1 MTFSVLWRNSLRVQE
16 AQSGKAIVAD
26 TKKTQAER
34 NAVIMELNAAI
45 VTVRDDT
52 PLVLAVREKDVDMDG
67 EVTFGLPYGP
77 FEPTRDRT
85 LETGVRRWVEEQTEL
100 EMGYFEQLYTF
111 GDRGRHSELG
121 DEDRHVSV
129 GYLALTDRATDSAL
143 PDAVWRSWYDYFPW
157 EDHRGGFP
165 DVVDEVIRPALEK
178 WAKTASSDA
187 LTNLRQD
194 RVRTCFGSDAIAW
207 DDEQILERYELLY
220 EAELVSEAFRGGEPA
235 QEDGSITIGMS
246 MRFDHRRILAT
257 AMGRLRGKLKYR
269 PVIFELMPDSFT
281 LLELQRTV
289 EAIAGVHLHKQNFRR
304 LVATSGLVENTGTL
318 STQTGGR
325 PAQLFRFR
333 REVLQERV
341 APGVRMPSPRGR
353 R

>member
-1 MTFSVLWRNSLRVQE
+1 MSDRDNMSDKNKG
-16 AQSGKAIVAD
+16 S
-26 TKKTQAER
+26 AER

-45 VTVRDDT
+45 VTVRNDT
-52 PLVLAVREKDVDMDG
+52 PLVLAVREKSAGRDG

-77 FEPTRDRT
+77 FEPARDRT

-111 GDRGRHSELG
+111 GDRGRHSG
-121 DEDRHVSV
+121 PDDENRYVSV

-165 DVVDEVIRPALEK
+165 DVIGDVIRPALET
-178 WAKTASSDA
+178 WAASADSEP
-187 LTNLRQD
+187 LRNLRRD
-194 RVRTCFGSDAIAW
+194 RLRTCFGSSVIAW

-220 EAELVSEAFRGGEPA
+220 EAELVSEAARS
-235 QEDGSITIGMS
+235 DGLPLEKKDLAIGVS

-269 PVIFELMPDSFT
+269 PVIFELMPDAFT
-281 LLELQRTV
+281 LLDLQRTV

-318 STQTGGR
+318 STRTGGR